1 MNTKE
6 FNGQINTVLGPIS
19 PEDLGATLTHEH
31 LLTSLDCYYQTPEE
45 SSQRLLA
52 SEKLS
57 FKNIGKM
64 PGKWLHHSES
74 MNLSDISIAIEE
86 VMDWK
91 LEGGGAVVDATSI
104 GIGRDPIGLAKIAR
118 ATGLNIIMGC
128 GYYLPSSYA
137 VNMDFVTQKDIEIEI
152 VNDLRAGVGGTGIK
166 SGIIG
171 EIGCDFP
178 LTKNIK
184 KVLRAAV
191 EAQKATGA
199 PILIHPGHSPHA
211 PIEIVEILLKHGAA
225 RDNIIIGH
233 LDARIVDYSILPEL
247 GNTGVFLEL
256 DTFGI
261 EDTEFGGSHMA
272 SDIPSDFQ
280 RIEMVK
286 FLIDNGYE
294 NQILIAHD
302 VCDQWRYKRFGGKN
316 YGHILNSIVP
326 RMLVHGISRKQVKK
340 IIYDNPARSLTFK

>member
-152 VNDLRAGVGGTGIK
+152 VNDLRARVGGRGIK
-166 SGIIG
+166 RGIIG
-171 EIGCDFP
+171 ENGWDF
-178 LTKNIK
+178 
-184 KVLRAAV
+184 
-191 EAQKATGA
+191 E
-199 PILIHPGHSPHA
+199 
-211 PIEIVEILLKHGAA
+211 
-225 RDNIIIGH
+225 
-233 LDARIVDYSILPEL
+233 
-247 GNTGVFLEL
+247 
-256 DTFGI
+256 
-261 EDTEFGGSHMA
+261 
-272 SDIPSDFQ
+272 
-280 RIEMVK
+280 
-286 FLIDNGYE
+286 
-294 NQILIAHD
+294 
-302 VCDQWRYKRFGGKN
+302 
-316 YGHILNSIVP
+316 
-326 RMLVHGISRKQVKK
+326 
-340 IIYDNPARSLTFK
+340 

>member
-1 MNTKE
+1 MNKKE
-6 FNGQINTVLGPIS
+6 FKGKINTVLGPIL
-19 PEDLGATLTHEH
+19 PKNLGATLTHEH
-31 LLTSLDCYYQTPEE
+31 LLTSLDCYFQTPDEA
-45 SSQRLLA
+45 SQRLLA

-57 FKNIGKM
+57 FNNIGKM

-74 MNLSDISIAIEE
+74 MNLSDISNAIEE

-118 ATGLNIIMGC
+118 ATGLNIIMGS

-137 VNMDFVTQKDIEIEI
+137 VNMDCVTQEDIKNEI
-152 VNDLRAGVGGTGIK
+152 VNDLIAGVDGTGVK

-171 EIGCDFP
+171 EIGCEYP

-184 KVLRAAV
+184 KVLYAAV
-191 EAQKATGA
+191 EAQKSTGA

-211 PIEIVEILLKHGAA
+211 PIEIVEFLLTNGAYSN
-225 RDNIIIGH
+225 NIIIGH

-272 SDIPSDFQ
+272 SDIPSDYQ
-280 RIEMVK
+280 RIEMVQ

-294 NQILIAHD
+294 DQILIAHD

-326 RMLVHGISRKQVKK
+326 RMRLHGISMQQVKK
-340 IIYDNPARSLTFK
+340 IIYDNPAHSLTFK

>member
-6 FNGQINTVLGPIS
+6 FKGKINTVLGPIS
-19 PEDLGATLTHEH
+19 PKNLGATLTHEH
-31 LLTSLDCYYQTPEE
+31 LLSSLDCYFQIPEE
-45 SSQRLLA
+45 SSQRQL
-52 SEKLS
+52 SSQKLS
-57 FKNIGKM
+57 FSNIGKL
-64 PGKWLHHSES
+64 PGKWLNHPES
-74 MNLSDISIAIEE
+74 MNLPDISMVIEE

-104 GIGRDPIGLAKIAR
+104 GIGRDPSGLAKIAR

-128 GYYLPSSYA
+128 GYYLPSSYSA
-137 VNMDFVTQKDIEIEI
+137 NMDFVTQKDIEDEI
-152 VNDLRAGVGGTGIK
+152 VNDLISGVGDTGIK

-171 EIGCDFP
+171 EIGCEFP

-184 KVLRAAV
+184 KILSAAV
-191 EAQKATGA
+191 EAQNTTGA
-199 PILIHPGHSPHA
+199 PILIHPGQSPQA
-211 PIEIVEILLKHGAA
+211 PIEIVDILTQSGAKS
-225 RDNIIIGH
+225 DNIIIGH
-233 LDARIVDYSILPEL
+233 LDARIVDFSILPEL
-247 GNTGVFLEL
+247 GNTGAFLEL

-272 SDIPSDFQ
+272 SDIPSDSQ

-294 NQILIAHD
+294 DQILIAHD
-302 VCDQWRYKRFGGKN
+302 VCAQWRYKRFGGKN

-326 RMLVHGISRKQVKK
+326 RMLVHGISRKEVKK